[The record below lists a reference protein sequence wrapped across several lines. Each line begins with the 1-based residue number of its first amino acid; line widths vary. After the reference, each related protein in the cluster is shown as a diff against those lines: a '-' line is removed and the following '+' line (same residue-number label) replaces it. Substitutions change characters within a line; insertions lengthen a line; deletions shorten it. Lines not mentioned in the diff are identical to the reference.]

1 MKQKSSVKIAAPS
14 LGVALIPIVLTIALL
29 AVQIFYYDDF
39 TPHIALAIGF
49 AITALVGWSQGYRWK
64 DIESGAFHVL
74 HVAMPSIA
82 TLIVVG
88 MLVST
93 WISSGTVPLLIYYG
107 LELIDPAWFLA
118 AAMLLCSVVS
128 LSIGTSWTTVGT
140 VGLAL
145 VGIGTAFD
153 IPVYWTAG
161 AVVSGA
167 FFGDKISPLSDTT
180 NLAAAVTETN
190 VFDHIR
196 NMMPTTIPAMA
207 IAFLI
212 YLIVGGQTAADASQL
227 EQIALFKEG
236 LSNHFDLGVLP
247 LIPLLVVMGLAF
259 FKVSPIPAL
268 FTGFVLGAFVAVY
281 NYGYNLNEVLTF
293 AHSGFK
299 ISTES
304 PSLDSLLNRGGVS
317 SMTWVVTLMMFA
329 LAFGGALE
337 RTRCLESV
345 VQSIMHMTKGFR
357 GLQSSAIC
365 TSIATNAVSGDVYLS
380 IALPGRMYGPEYDKQ
395 GYSRLNLSRAIE
407 EGGTLVSPLI
417 PWNAGGAFVMGTLGL
432 TVTSGDYSALLYAPL
447 AFACWLSPVIG
458 ILYAQTGW
466 FSLRADA
473 GHDDNEYKEG
483 VDLVSDGR
491 QVDSRQ
497 AGKGVI

>member
-1 MKQKSSVKIAAPS
+1 MQKNNAPNLAIPS
-14 LGVALIPIVLTIALL
+14 LGLALIPIILTIALL
-29 AVQIFYYDDF
+29 GVQIFYYDDF

-93 WISSGTVPLLIYYG
+93 WIASGTVPMLIYYG
-107 LELIDPAWFLA
+107 LELIDPSWFLA
-118 AAMLLCSVVS
+118 ASMLLCSVVS
-128 LSIGTSWTTVGT
+128 LSIGSSWTTVGT

-145 VGIGTAFD
+145 IGIGSAFGVP
-153 IPVYWTAG
+153 IYWSAG

-196 NMMPTTIPAMA
+196 NMMPTTIPAMV
-207 IAFLI
+207 IAFVI
-212 YLIVGGQTAADASQL
+212 YLIVGGQTATDTAQLAQISQ
-227 EQIALFKEG
+227 FKEG
-236 LSNHFDLGVLP
+236 LSTHFDLGVLP
-247 LIPLLVVMGLAF
+247 LIPLIVVMALAF

-268 FTGFVLGAFVAVY
+268 FTGFILGAIVAAV
-281 NYGYNLNEVLTF
+281 NYDYNLNQVLTF

-299 ISTES
+299 INTDTA
-304 PSLDSLLNRGGVS
+304 SLDSLLNRGGVS
-317 SMTWVVTLMMFA
+317 SMTWVITLMMFA

-345 VQSIMHMTKGFR
+345 VRSILRLTKGFR
-357 GLQSSAIC
+357 GLQTSAIL
-365 TSIATNAVSGDVYLS
+365 TSVATNVVSGDVYLS
-380 IALPGRMYGPEYDKQ
+380 IALPGRMYGPEYSKH

-432 TVTSGDYSALLYAPL
+432 TVVSGDYSALLYIPL

-458 ILYAQTGW
+458 IIYAQTGW
-466 FSLRADA
+466 FS
-473 GHDDNEYKEG
+473 KK
-483 VDLVSDGR
+483 SDEEIMKT
-491 QVDSRQ
+491 QPSSENSAQ
-497 AGKGVI
+497 SQSLKGNI

>member
-1 MKQKSSVKIAAPS
+1 MQKNNAQNLAIPS
-14 LGVALIPIVLTIALL
+14 LGLALIPIILTIALL
-29 AVQIFYYDDF
+29 GVQIFYYDDF

-93 WISSGTVPLLIYYG
+93 WIASGTVPMLIYYG
-107 LELIDPAWFLA
+107 LELIDPSWFLA
-118 AAMLLCSVVS
+118 ASMLLCSVVS
-128 LSIGTSWTTVGT
+128 LSIGSSWTTVGT

-145 VGIGTAFD
+145 IGIGSAFGVP
-153 IPVYWTAG
+153 IYWSAG

-196 NMMPTTIPAMA
+196 NMMPTTIPAMV
-207 IAFLI
+207 IAFVI
-212 YLIVGGQTAADASQL
+212 YLIVGGQTATDTAQLAQISQ
-227 EQIALFKEG
+227 FKEG
-236 LSNHFDLGVLP
+236 LSTHFDLGVLP
-247 LIPLLVVMGLAF
+247 LIPLIVVMALAF

-268 FTGFVLGAFVAVY
+268 FTGFILGAIVAAV
-281 NYGYNLNEVLTF
+281 NYDYNLNQVLTF

-299 ISTES
+299 INTDTA
-304 PSLDSLLNRGGVS
+304 SLDSLLNRGGVS
-317 SMTWVVTLMMFA
+317 SMTWVITLMMFA

-345 VQSIMHMTKGFR
+345 VRSILRLTKGFR
-357 GLQSSAIC
+357 GLQTSAIL
-365 TSIATNAVSGDVYLS
+365 TSVATNVVSGDVYLS
-380 IALPGRMYGPEYDKQ
+380 IALPGRMYGPEYSKH

-432 TVTSGDYSALLYAPL
+432 TVVSGDYSALLYIPL

-458 ILYAQTGW
+458 IIYAQTGW
-466 FSLRADA
+466 FS
-473 GHDDNEYKEG
+473 KK
-483 VDLVSDGR
+483 SDEEIMKT
-491 QVDSRQ
+491 QPNSENSAQ
-497 AGKGVI
+497 SQSLKGNI

>member
-1 MKQKSSVKIAAPS
+1 MQKHNAPTLAIPS
-14 LGVALIPIVLTIALL
+14 LGLALIPIILTIALL
-29 AVQIFYYDDF
+29 GVQIFYYDDF

-93 WISSGTVPLLIYYG
+93 WIASGTVPMLIYYG
-107 LELIDPAWFLA
+107 LELIDPSWFLA
-118 AAMLLCSVVS
+118 ASMLLCSVVS
-128 LSIGTSWTTVGT
+128 LSIGSSWTTVGT
-140 VGLAL
+140 VGFAL
-145 VGIGTAFD
+145 IGIGSAFGVP
-153 IPVYWTAG
+153 IYWSAG

-196 NMMPTTIPAMA
+196 NMMPTTIPAMV
-207 IAFLI
+207 IAFVI
-212 YLIVGGQTAADASQL
+212 YLIVGGQTATDTAQL
-227 EQIALFKEG
+227 AQIFQFKEG
-236 LSNHFDLGVLP
+236 LSTHFDLGVLP
-247 LIPLLVVMGLAF
+247 LIPLIVVMALAF

-268 FTGFVLGAFVAVY
+268 FTGFILGAIVAAV
-281 NYGYNLNEVLTF
+281 NYDYNLNQVLTF

-299 ISTES
+299 INTDTA
-304 PSLDSLLNRGGVS
+304 SLDSLLNRGGVS
-317 SMTWVVTLMMFA
+317 SMTWVITLMMFA

-345 VQSIMHMTKGFR
+345 VRSILRLTKGFR
-357 GLQSSAIC
+357 GLQTSAIL
-365 TSIATNAVSGDVYLS
+365 TSVATNVVSGDVYLS
-380 IALPGRMYGPEYDKQ
+380 IALPGRMYGPEYSKH

-432 TVTSGDYSALLYAPL
+432 TVVSGDYSALLYIPL

-458 ILYAQTGW
+458 IIYAQTGW
-466 FSLRADA
+466 FS
-473 GHDDNEYKEG
+473 KK
-483 VDLVSDGR
+483 SDEEIMNT
-491 QVDSRQ
+491 QPNSENSAQ
-497 AGKGVI
+497 SQSLKGNI

>member
-1 MKQKSSVKIAAPS
+1 MQKNNAQNLAIPS
-14 LGVALIPIVLTIALL
+14 LGLALIPIILTIALL
-29 AVQIFYYDDF
+29 GVQIFYYDDF

-93 WISSGTVPLLIYYG
+93 WIASGTVPMLIYYG
-107 LELIDPAWFLA
+107 LELIDPSWFLA
-118 AAMLLCSVVS
+118 ASMLLCSVVS
-128 LSIGTSWTTVGT
+128 LSIGSSWTTVGT

-145 VGIGTAFD
+145 IGIGSAFGVP
-153 IPVYWTAG
+153 IYWSAG

-196 NMMPTTIPAMA
+196 NMMPTTIPAMV
-207 IAFLI
+207 IAFVI
-212 YLIVGGQTAADASQL
+212 YLIVGGQTATDTAQLAQISQ
-227 EQIALFKEG
+227 FKEG
-236 LSNHFDLGVLP
+236 LSTHFDLGVLP
-247 LIPLLVVMGLAF
+247 LIPLIVVMALAF

-268 FTGFVLGAFVAVY
+268 FTGFILGAIVAAV
-281 NYGYNLNEVLTF
+281 NYDYNLNQVLTF

-299 ISTES
+299 INTDTA
-304 PSLDSLLNRGGVS
+304 SLDSLLNRGGVS
-317 SMTWVVTLMMFA
+317 SMTWVITLMMFA

-345 VQSIMHMTKGFR
+345 VRSILRLTKGFR
-357 GLQSSAIC
+357 GLQTSAIL
-365 TSIATNAVSGDVYLS
+365 TSVATNVVSGDVYLS
-380 IALPGRMYGPEYDKQ
+380 IALPGRMYGPEYSKH

-432 TVTSGDYSALLYAPL
+432 TVVSGDYSALLYIPL

-458 ILYAQTGW
+458 IIYAQTGW
-466 FSLRADA
+466 FS
-473 GHDDNEYKEG
+473 KK
-483 VDLVSDGR
+483 SDEETMNT
-491 QVDSRQ
+491 QPSSENSAQ
-497 AGKGVI
+497 SQSLKGNI

>member
-1 MKQKSSVKIAAPS
+1 MNHKNPPQIAMPS
-14 LGVALIPIVLTIALL
+14 LGVALIPIVLTIGLL

-49 AITALVGWSQGYRWK
+49 AITALVGWSQGHKWK

-93 WISSGTVPLLIYYG
+93 WIASGTVPLLIYYG
-107 LELIDPAWFLA
+107 LAIIDPSWFLA
-118 AAMLLCSVVS
+118 ASMLLCSVVS
-128 LSIGTSWTTVGT
+128 LSIGSSWTTVGT
-140 VGLAL
+140 IGLAL
-145 VGIGTAFD
+145 IGIGSAFD
-153 IPVYWTAG
+153 IPLYWTAG

-196 NMMPTTIPAMA
+196 YMMPTTIPAMV
-207 IAFLI
+207 IAFAI
-212 YLIVGGQTAADASQL
+212 YLLVGGQSSTDASQL
-227 EQIALFKEG
+227 EQIALFKTG
-236 LSNHFDLGVLP
+236 LSNHFELGILP
-247 LIPLLVVMGLAF
+247 LAPLLVVMVLAF
-259 FKVSPIPAL
+259 FKTSPIPAL
-268 FTGFVLGAFVAVY
+268 FTGFMLGALVAVF
-281 NYGYNLNEVLTF
+281 NYGYNLNEILTF

-299 ISTES
+299 ISTGTA
-304 PSLDSLLNRGGVS
+304 SLDSLLNRGGVS

-345 VQSIMHMTKGFR
+345 VSAIMTLTKGFK
-357 GLQSSAIC
+357 GLQTSAIL
-365 TSIATNAVSGDVYLS
+365 TSVATNVVSGDVYLS
-380 IALPGRMYGPEYDKQ
+380 IALPGRMYASQYDKL

-417 PWNAGGAFVMGTLGL
+417 PWNAGGAFVMGALGL
-432 TVTSGDYSALLYAPL
+432 TVMSGDYTALLYIPL
-447 AFACWLSPVIG
+447 AFACWLSPLIG
-458 ILYAQTGW
+458 IIYAQTGW
-466 FSLRADA
+466 FSRQS
-473 GHDDNEYKEG
+473 EEF
-483 VDLVSDGR
+483 VD
-491 QVDSRQ
+491 QANIDSPDSTQ
-497 AGKGVI
+497 AQLIKGNI